1 MPMDAESRIVPTRDP
16 LELDSLYRGLET
28 GTLSSPEQQRLA
40 VSTRALLMAEVRETH
55 IGPLPPADLLNR
67 YDETTRQI
75 IVQMAVDEQRHTHQ
89 MQAKSLDG
97 AIWKDRRGQVFGLLI
112 ALTGLLVAGFVATF
126 SPTAAAV
133 IGSIDLLGMVALFVA
148 PRVLEGLGR
157 ASKTDSES

>member
-1 MPMDAESRIVPTRDP
+1 ME
-16 LELDSLYRGLET
+16 LESLYRGLET
-28 GTLSSPEQQRLA
+28 GTLSPPEQQRLA

-55 IGPLPPADLLNR
+55 IGPLPHADLLNR
-67 YDETTRQI
+67 YDDATRQI

-97 AIWKDRRGQVFGLLI
+97 AIRKDRRGQVFGLLI

-157 ASKTDSES
+157 SSKTNDES